1 MTFRQLTLMIIIFF
15 LIVPMQIKKP
25 KDKSHYD
32 EYDLKLRT
40 TLSKVI
46 ILSNLMVIALYIAAC
61 ILLLIYRIFLVN

>member
-1 MTFRQLTLMIIIFF
+1 MTFRQLTLTIIIFF

-25 KDKSHYD
+25 KDTSHYD

-46 ILSNLMVIALYIAAC
+46 ILSNLMVIGFYIVAC
-61 ILLLIYRIFLVN
+61 ILLLIYRIFLAN

>member
-25 KDKSHYD
+25 KDTSHYD

-46 ILSNLMVIALYIAAC
+46 ILSNLIVIGFYLAAC
-61 ILLLIYRIFLVN
+61 IFILIYRILLVN

>member
-25 KDKSHYD
+25 KDTSHYD

-46 ILSNLMVIALYIAAC
+46 ILSNLMVIGFYLAAC
-61 ILLLIYRIFLVN
+61 ILILIYRILLVN

>member
-25 KDKSHYD
+25 KDTSHYD

>member
-25 KDKSHYD
+25 KDTSHYD

-40 TLSKVI
+40 TLSKI
-46 ILSNLMVIALYIAAC
+46 LILSNLMVIGFYLSAC
-61 ILLLIYRIFLVN
+61 MLILIYRIFLVN